1 MHPQTFF
8 FTFSIAVTFYV
19 VSLDTIHNF
28 KKENKKARNHS
39 LFCYLD
45 RRPSKNI
52 FFVMTMRCDHC
63 VEYYPHIILLM
74 LKLNLWLIKLTTKL
88 PCIVF
93 PCKSELLSYC
103 NGEQPK
109 TQNQAKKV
117 SIMSHI
123 FVVLSFWGR
132 YFLVLKARTFKPRM
146 CNNLTNTKL
155 TLR

>member
-8 FTFSIAVTFYV
+8 LHFLSLLHFTSYHWILYIISRKEIRKRGITVCSVT
-19 VSLDTIHNF
+19 SH
-28 KKENKKARNHS
+28 
-39 LFCYLD
+39 

-52 FFVMTMRCDHC
+52 FFVMNMRCDHC

-123 FVVLSFWGR
+123 FVVLSFWG
-132 YFLVLKARTFKPRM
+132 
-146 CNNLTNTKL
+146 
-155 TLR
+155 